1 MLSDDPLIET
11 LEGLVHV
18 GRDEDAL
25 ILHPGA
31 PPGPGRDVAPEVITD
46 TPVPAKSDKSCIYQ
60 K

>member
-1 MLSDDPLIET
+1 MLPDDPLVQA

-18 GRDEDAL
+18 WREEDTL

-31 PPGPGRDVAPEVITD
+31 PPGPGRDPAAEVVTD
-46 TPVPAKSDKSCIYQ
+46 TSAPTISDIKYNI